1 MSGQERRQRTR
12 FDMEIPISIR
22 MLQIPRTQ
30 AHTGVTANISATGL
44 YLASELPLEV
54 GTPLEISLLMPER
67 VTGKPACE
75 WRCRGRVVR
84 VQPPGDRD
92 KNLGVAVV
100 FQYYEVVAGEGARF
114 QN

>member
-1 MSGQERRQRTR
+1 
-12 FDMEIPISIR
+12 
-22 MLQIPRTQ
+22 
-30 AHTGVTANISATGL
+30 
-44 YLASELPLEV
+44 
-54 GTPLEISLLMPER
+54 MPER